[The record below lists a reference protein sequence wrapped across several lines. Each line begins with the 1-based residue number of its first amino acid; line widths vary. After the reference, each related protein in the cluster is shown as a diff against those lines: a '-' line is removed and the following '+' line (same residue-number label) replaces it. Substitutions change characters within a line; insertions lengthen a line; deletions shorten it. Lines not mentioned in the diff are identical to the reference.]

1 MGSDSAPGPAPL
13 GPGLLGA
20 GPGYPSLPAY
30 HQLAAA
36 QRLASIHR
44 TLLGSASP
52 DSQVTHSSHQG
63 HRVTTHKSPLQVAGP
78 QENKK
83 RTRATGG
90 GAQFSID
97 ELLRQDD
104 KRSKFETDSKSIS
117 VGEVE
122 PREGEEDEVDVSSE
136 DVTIKEEMEIKATSQ
151 QD

>member
-52 DSQVTHSSHQG
+52 DSQVTHSSHHQG
-63 HRVTTHKSPLQVAGP
+63 HKSPLQVTGP

-83 RTRATGG
+83 RPRATGG

-136 DVTIKEEMEIKATSQ
+136 DVTIKEEKEIKATSQ

>member
-1 MGSDSAPGPAPL
+1 M
-13 GPGLLGA
+13 
-20 GPGYPSLPAY
+20 
-30 HQLAAA
+30 
-36 QRLASIHR
+36 
-44 TLLGSASP
+44 
-52 DSQVTHSSHQG
+52 
-63 HRVTTHKSPLQVAGP
+63 QVAGP

-136 DVTIKEEMEIKATSQ
+136 DVTIKEEKEIKATSQ

>member
-1 MGSDSAPGPAPL
+1 M
-13 GPGLLGA
+13 
-20 GPGYPSLPAY
+20 
-30 HQLAAA
+30 
-36 QRLASIHR
+36 
-44 TLLGSASP
+44 
-52 DSQVTHSSHQG
+52 
-63 HRVTTHKSPLQVAGP
+63 SPLQVTGP

-83 RTRATGG
+83 RQRATGG

-122 PREGEEDEVDVSSE
+122 PREGEEHEVDVSSE
-136 DVTIKEEMEIKATSQ
+136 DVSDVTIKEEMEIKATSQ